1 MNNNITVAIDGNAAS
16 GKGTLAKNL
25 ATYFNYAYLDTGKLY
40 RASAL
45 VIKENRIDYTDINK
59 VIELIKSHNFLDLNF
74 NDNALKSDDI
84 GKLASLISGY
94 KELRKILLTYQ
105 RKFAQTQHSNKLG
118 VILDGRDIGTIVLPE
133 ANIKFF
139 VTASIDVRTERRW
152 KELISLGQ
160 STIKRHVEKDIRDRD
175 KRDSKRKYS
184 PLIASQD
191 AVLIDTTNLD
201 ANEVFLLAKKHI
213 EAVSYTHL
221 TLPTNREV

>member
-45 VIKENRIDYTDINK
+45 VIKENGIDYTDKNK
-59 VIELIKSHNFLDLNF
+59 VIELIKSYNFFDLNL
-74 NDNALKSDDI
+74 NDNALKSGEI

-139 VTASIDVRTERRW
+139 VTASIDARTERRW

-191 AVLIDTTNLD
+191 AILIDTTNLD

-213 EAVSYTHL
+213 EEYL
-221 TLPTNREV
+221 LL

>member
-59 VIELIKSHNFLDLNF
+59 VIELIKSHNFFDLNLS
-74 NDNALKSDDI
+74 DNALKSDEI

-94 KELRKILLTYQ
+94 KDLRKILLTYQ

-139 VTASIDVRTERRW
+139 VTASIDARTERRW

-191 AVLIDTTNLD
+191 AILIDTTNLD

-213 EAVSYTHL
+213 EEYL
-221 TLPTNREV
+221 LL

>member
-45 VIKENRIDYTDINK
+45 VIKENGIDYTDINK
-59 VIELIKSHNFLDLNF
+59 VIKLIKYHNFFDVNL
-74 NDNALKSDDI
+74 NDNALKSDEI

-160 STIKRHVEKDIRDRD
+160 STIKRNVEKDIRDRD

-191 AVLIDTTNLD
+191 AILIDTTNLD

-213 EAVSYTHL
+213 EEYL
-221 TLPTNREV
+221 LL

>member
-1 MNNNITVAIDGNAAS
+1 MNNNVTVAIDGSAAS
-16 GKGTLAKNL
+16 GKGTLAKKL
-25 ATYFNYAYLDTGKLY
+25 SKYFNYAYLDTGKLY

-45 VIKENRIDYTDINK
+45 IIKEKGIDYKDIQM
-59 VIELIKSHNFLDLNF
+59 VINLIRKHNFFDFNF
-74 NDNALKSDDI
+74 NDKYLKSDEI
-84 GKLASLISGY
+84 GKLASFISGY
-94 KELRKILLTYQ
+94 KDLRKILLTHQ
-105 RKFAQTQHSNKLG
+105 RKFAQTKHSNKLG

-213 EAVSYTHL
+213 EEYL
-221 TLPTNREV
+221 LR

>member
-1 MNNNITVAIDGNAAS
+1 MKKNITIAIDGTAAS
-16 GKGTLAKNL
+16 GKGTLAKKL
-25 ATYFNYAYLDTGKLY
+25 AKEFNYAYLDTGKLY

-45 VIKENRIDYTDINK
+45 IIKEKDINYK
-59 VIELIKSHNFLDLNF
+59 NLKEIIDFLKNYNFTNYDF
-74 NDNALKSDDI
+74 NNYELKSDKI

-94 KELRKILLTYQ
+94 KELRELLLLFQ
-105 RKFAQTQHSNKLG
+105 RKFANKRHPKKLG
-118 VILDGRDIGTIVLPE
+118 VILDGRDIGTVVLPN

-139 VTASIDVRTERRW
+139 VTASLPVRAERRW

-191 AVLIDTTNLD
+191 AILIDTTNLD
-201 ANEVFLLAKKHI
+201 ANEVFLLAKNNI
-213 EAVSYTHL
+213 EEYL
-221 TLPTNREV
+221 RN

>member
-45 VIKENRIDYTDINK
+45 VIKENGIDFTDINK
-59 VIELIKSHNFLDLNF
+59 VMELIKSHNFFDLNLS
-74 NDNALKSDDI
+74 DNALKSDEI

-94 KELRKILLTYQ
+94 KDLRKILLTYQ

-139 VTASIDVRTERRW
+139 VTASIDARTERRW

-191 AVLIDTTNLD
+191 AILIDTTNLD

-213 EAVSYTHL
+213 EEYL
-221 TLPTNREV
+221 LQ

>member
-45 VIKENRIDYTDINK
+45 VIKENGIDYTDINK
-59 VIELIKSHNFLDLNF
+59 VIELIKSHNFFDLNL
-74 NDNALKSDDI
+74 NDNALKSGEI

-191 AVLIDTTNLD
+191 AILIDTTNLD

-213 EAVSYTHL
+213 EEYL
-221 TLPTNREV
+221 LL

>member
-1 MNNNITVAIDGNAAS
+1 MKNNITVAIDGNAAS

-59 VIELIKSHNFLDLNF
+59 VKELIKSHNFFDLNL
-74 NDNALKSDDI
+74 NDNALKSDEI

-94 KELRKILLTYQ
+94 KDLRKILLTHQ
-105 RKFAQTQHSNKLG
+105 RKFAQMQHSNKLG

-139 VTASIDVRTERRW
+139 VTASIDARTERRW

-191 AVLIDTTNLD
+191 AILIDTTNLD

-213 EAVSYTHL
+213 EEYL
-221 TLPTNREV
+221 LL

>member
-1 MNNNITVAIDGNAAS
+1 MNNNVIVAIDGNAAS
-16 GKGTLAKNL
+16 GKGTLAKKL
-25 ATYFNYAYLDTGKLY
+25 SKYFNFAYLDTGKLY

-45 VIKENRIDYTDINK
+45 IIKEKGIDYKDIQM
-59 VIELIKSHNFLDLNF
+59 VINLIRKHNFSDFNF
-74 NDNALKSDDI
+74 NDKHLKSDEV

-94 KELRKILLTYQ
+94 KDLRKILLTYQ
-105 RKFAQTQHSNKLG
+105 IKFAQEQHPNKRG
-118 VILDGRDIGTIVLPE
+118 VILDGRDIGTVVLPE

-139 VTASIDVRTERRW
+139 VTASIEARAERRW

-184 PLIASQD
+184 PLVASQD
-191 AVLIDTTNLD
+191 AILINTTNLD

-213 EAVSYTHL
+213 EEYL
-221 TLPTNREV
+221 LI

>member
-1 MNNNITVAIDGNAAS
+1 MNNNVTVAIDGNAAS
-16 GKGTLAKNL
+16 GKGTLAKKL
-25 ATYFNYAYLDTGKLY
+25 SKYFNFAYLDTGKLY

-45 VIKENRIDYTDINK
+45 IIKEKGIDYKDIQM
-59 VIELIKSHNFLDLNF
+59 VINLIRKHNFSDFNF
-74 NDNALKSDDI
+74 NDKHLKSDEV

-94 KELRKILLTYQ
+94 KDLRKILLTYQ
-105 RKFAQTQHSNKLG
+105 IKFAQEQHPNKRG
-118 VILDGRDIGTIVLPE
+118 VILDGRDIGTVVLPE

-139 VTASIDVRTERRW
+139 VTASIEARAERRW

-184 PLIASQD
+184 PLVASQD
-191 AVLIDTTNLD
+191 AILINTTNLD

-213 EAVSYTHL
+213 EEYL
-221 TLPTNREV
+221 LI

>member
-25 ATYFNYAYLDTGKLY
+25 STYFNYAYLDTGKLY

-45 VIKENRIDYTDINK
+45 VIKENGIDYNDINK
-59 VIELIKSHNFLDLNF
+59 VIELIKPYNFFDLNL
-74 NDNALKSDDI
+74 NDNALKSDEI

-94 KELRKILLTYQ
+94 KDLRKILLTYQ

-139 VTASIDVRTERRW
+139 VTASIDARTERRW

-191 AVLIDTTNLD
+191 AILIDTTNLD

-213 EAVSYTHL
+213 EEYL
-221 TLPTNREV
+221 LL

>member
-59 VIELIKSHNFLDLNF
+59 VIELIKSHNFFDLNL

-94 KELRKILLTYQ
+94 KELRKILLTHQ
-105 RKFAQTQHSNKLG
+105 RKFAQTRHSNKLG

-160 STIKRHVEKDIRDRD
+160 SIIKRHVEKDIRDRD

-213 EAVSYTHL
+213 EEYL
-221 TLPTNREV
+221 LL

>member
-59 VIELIKSHNFLDLNF
+59 VIELIRSHNFFNLNL
-74 NDNALKSDDI
+74 NDNALKSDEI

-94 KELRKILLTYQ
+94 KDLRKILLTYQ

-133 ANIKFF
+133 AHIKFF
-139 VTASIDVRTERRW
+139 VTASIDARTERRW

-191 AVLIDTTNLD
+191 AILIDTTNLD

-213 EAVSYTHL
+213 EEYL
-221 TLPTNREV
+221 LL

>member
-25 ATYFNYAYLDTGKLY
+25 ATYFNYAHLDTGKLY

-45 VIKENRIDYTDINK
+45 VIKENGIDYTDKNK
-59 VIELIKSHNFLDLNF
+59 VIELIKSYNFFDLNL
-74 NDNALKSDDI
+74 NDNALKSGEI

-139 VTASIDVRTERRW
+139 VTASIDARTERRW

-213 EAVSYTHL
+213 EEYL
-221 TLPTNREV
+221 LI

>member
-25 ATYFNYAYLDTGKLY
+25 STYFNYAYLDTGKLY

-45 VIKENRIDYTDINK
+45 VIKENGIDYNDINK
-59 VIELIKSHNFLDLNF
+59 VIELIKSYNFFDLNLSH
-74 NDNALKSDDI
+74 NVLKSDEI

-94 KELRKILLTYQ
+94 KDLRKILLTYQ

-139 VTASIDVRTERRW
+139 VTASIDARTERRW

-191 AVLIDTTNLD
+191 AILIDTTNLD

-213 EAVSYTHL
+213 EEYL
-221 TLPTNREV
+221 LL

>member
-1 MNNNITVAIDGNAAS
+1 MNNNVTVAIDGNAAS
-16 GKGTLAKNL
+16 GKGTLAKKL
-25 ATYFNYAYLDTGKLY
+25 SKYFNFAYLDTGKLY

-45 VIKENRIDYTDINK
+45 IIKAKGIDYKDIQM
-59 VIELIKSHNFLDLNF
+59 VINLIRKHNFSDFNF
-74 NDNALKSDDI
+74 NDKHLKSDEV

-94 KELRKILLTYQ
+94 KDLRKILLTYQ
-105 RKFAQTQHSNKLG
+105 IKFAQEQHPNKRG
-118 VILDGRDIGTIVLPE
+118 VILDGRDIGTVVLPE

-139 VTASIDVRTERRW
+139 VTASIEARAERRW

-184 PLIASQD
+184 PLVASQD
-191 AVLIDTTNLD
+191 AILINTTNLD

-213 EAVSYTHL
+213 EEYL
-221 TLPTNREV
+221 LI

>member
-1 MNNNITVAIDGNAAS
+1 MNNNITVAIDGNAS
-16 GKGTLAKNL
+16 YWKVTLAKNL
-25 ATYFNYAYLDTGKLY
+25 STYFNYAYLDTGKLY

-45 VIKENRIDYTDINK
+45 VIKENGIDFTDINK
-59 VIELIKSHNFLDLNF
+59 VMELIKSHNFFDLNLS
-74 NDNALKSDDI
+74 DNALKSDEI

-94 KELRKILLTYQ
+94 KDLRNILLTYQ

-191 AVLIDTTNLD
+191 AILIDTTNLD

-213 EAVSYTHL
+213 EEYL
-221 TLPTNREV
+221 LQ

>member
-45 VIKENRIDYTDINK
+45 VIKENGIDYTDINK
-59 VIELIKSHNFLDLNF
+59 VIELIKSYNFFDLNL
-74 NDNALKSDDI
+74 NDNALKSDEI

-94 KELRKILLTYQ
+94 KELREILLTYQ

-191 AVLIDTTNLD
+191 AILIDTTNLD

-213 EAVSYTHL
+213 EEYL
-221 TLPTNREV
+221 LL

>member
-59 VIELIKSHNFLDLNF
+59 VIELIKSYNFFDLNL
-74 NDNALKSDDI
+74 NDNALKSDEI

-94 KELRKILLTYQ
+94 KDLRKILLTYQ

-139 VTASIDVRTERRW
+139 VTASIDARTERRW

-191 AVLIDTTNLD
+191 AILIDTTNLD

-213 EAVSYTHL
+213 EEYL
-221 TLPTNREV
+221 LL

>member
-16 GKGTLAKNL
+16 GKGTLAKSL

-45 VIKENRIDYTDINK
+45 VIQENGIDYTDINK
-59 VIELIKSHNFLDLNF
+59 VIELIKSHNFFDLKF
-74 NDNALKSDDI
+74 NDNVLKSDEI

-94 KELRKILLTYQ
+94 KDLRKILLTHQ
-105 RKFAQTQHSNKLG
+105 RKFAQTKHSNKLG

-175 KRDSKRKYS
+175 KRDSKRKNS
-184 PLIASQD
+184 PLIISQD
-191 AVLIDTTNLD
+191 AILIDTTNLD

-213 EAVSYTHL
+213 EEYL
-221 TLPTNREV
+221 LL